1 MNGNKKIAFFDFD
14 GTITTS
20 DTMLELIKFHFGST
34 RFYSG
39 MMMISPSLIGLKLG
53 MISRQKTK
61 EKLLS
66 HFFKGMKATE
76 FDEICRSFSEVRIPK
91 MLRMEAIKRIEQ
103 LKSEGTEMIVVTAS
117 ASNWIKF
124 WCAANGLPYLSS
136 ELEVKDEKLTGKLDG
151 LNCNEEEKVN
161 RIKASYSLEEFDE
174 IECYGDSSGD
184 KAMLAIAT
192 NPFYRRFG

>member
-1 MNGNKKIAFFDFD
+1 MKIAFFDFD
-14 GTITTS
+14 GTITRA
-20 DTMLELIKFHFGST
+20 DTMLGLIKFHFGSLK
-34 RFYSG
+34 FYLG
-39 MMMISPSLIGLKLG
+39 MMMISTSLIGLKLG
-53 MISRQKTK
+53 LLSRQIAK

-66 HFFKGMKATE
+66 HFFAGMKVAE
-76 FDEICRSFSEVRIPK
+76 FDEICRSFSAMKMPK
-91 MLRMEAIKRIEQ
+91 LLRVAALKRLEQ
-103 LKSEGTEMIVVTAS
+103 LKSEGAAIVVVTAS
-117 ASNWIKF
+117 ASNWVKF

-136 ELEVKDEKLTGKLDG
+136 ELEVNDGKLTGKLDG

-192 NPFYRRFG
+192 HPYYKKFG